1 LRFGRV
7 AAAAMMCLA
16 AGGCGERR
24 AASSPALTP
33 APARFPAS
41 LAIYPKARAMDHP
54 IAVMTVDKIIGWG
67 S

>member
-24 AASSPALTP
+24 SASSSALTP
-33 APARFPAS
+33 APARSPAS
-41 LAIYPKARAMDHP
+41 LAIYRKARPTYHP
-54 IAVMTVDKIIGWG
+54 IAVATVDTILGWG